1 MPFFFLRIQ
10 RKSIFAYKQCRFMA
24 KILLAEDEVNIASF
38 IERGLKEFRHS
49 VTVCHDG
56 NTGWR
61 ILQEEPFDLVILDI
75 IMPLLNGLDTAR
87 ELRSEGI
94 TVPLI
99 FLTSSRDFALE
110 SYEVKALNYLLKPID
125 SRKLFSVLDDFLKNF
140 ESSAETFTAHT
151 ANGFCKI
158 ALNDVDYL
166 EAQNKW
172 VLVYLSDGKVQ
183 KLREQFSKCE
193 GIFTPE
199 KGFFKCHRSYI
210 VNLSRIRQFTRTQ
223 ITTAFSSSVPISR
236 NSYAAFKDAY
246 FAFMFDSGTN
256 FTTLD

>member
-1 MPFFFLRIQ
+1 MKIAICDDELSSIQ
-10 RKSIFAYKQCRFMA
+10 EIRSLLTHWAVRHDLSFTLYQYSNGDDL
-24 KILLAEDEVNIASF
+24 LLA
-38 IERGLKEFRHS
+38 LK
-49 VTVCHDG
+49 
-56 NTGWR
+56 NTSM
-61 ILQEEPFDLVILDI
+61 DLIILDI

-183 KLREQFSKCE
+183 KLREQFSKCD

>member
-1 MPFFFLRIQ
+1 M
-10 RKSIFAYKQCRFMA
+10 
-24 KILLAEDEVNIASF
+24 
-38 IERGLKEFRHS
+38 
-49 VTVCHDG
+49 
-56 NTGWR
+56 
-61 ILQEEPFDLVILDI
+61 
-75 IMPLLNGLDTAR
+75 
-87 ELRSEGI
+87 
-94 TVPLI
+94 
-99 FLTSSRDFALE
+99 DFALE

-125 SRKLFSVLDDFLKNF
+125 SQKLFSVLDDFLKNF

-172 VLVYLSDGKVQ
+172 VLVYLSDGKIQ

-210 VNLSRIRQFTRTQ
+210 VNIYRIVTYMQKEIRMQSGFRIPVSRSCHAEFE
-223 ITTAFSSSVPISR
+223 S
-236 NSYAAFKDAY
+236 AY
-246 FAFMFDSGTN
+246 FDLLFRKNERFDKE
-256 FTTLD
+256 

>member
-1 MPFFFLRIQ
+1 M
-10 RKSIFAYKQCRFMA
+10 
-24 KILLAEDEVNIASF
+24 
-38 IERGLKEFRHS
+38 
-49 VTVCHDG
+49 
-56 NTGWR
+56 
-61 ILQEEPFDLVILDI
+61 
-75 IMPLLNGLDTAR
+75 
-87 ELRSEGI
+87 
-94 TVPLI
+94 
-99 FLTSSRDFALE
+99 
-110 SYEVKALNYLLKPID
+110 
-125 SRKLFSVLDDFLKNF
+125 DDFFKTYHVP
-140 ESSAETFTAHT
+140 AETFIAHT
-151 ANGFCKI
+151 TDGFCSI
-158 ALNDVDYL
+158 TLNDVDYL